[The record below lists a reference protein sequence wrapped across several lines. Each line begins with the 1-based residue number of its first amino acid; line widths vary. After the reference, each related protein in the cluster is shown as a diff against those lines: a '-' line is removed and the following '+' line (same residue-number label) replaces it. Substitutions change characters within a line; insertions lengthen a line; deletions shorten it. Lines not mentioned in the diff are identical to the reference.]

1 LQFRGYFCLDRN
13 AVCHPCAIHLR
24 LLARFAAPRNQPA
37 RESSNDYRI
46 PQPPRDCDRIA
57 YPLRRPRGSGTA
69 MSRGSGRLTLHARFG
84 YEHWPAVLVRRRR
97 WLDRASGLR
106 RRRPGGCDMGSLG
119 PTRLTSLLLAVAII
133 AATCGF
139 IASAVV
145 RRNKRR
151 ARRLFL
157 LGFFCGLM
165 AGAILRGR
173 RRGLNALGAVARCAD
188 VRPLRAGIRRGTG
201 RFAARPLTIAA
212 SHVRLGLSPPQ
223 WHRQLRM

>member
-1 LQFRGYFCLDRN
+1 
-13 AVCHPCAIHLR
+13 
-24 LLARFAAPRNQPA
+24 
-37 RESSNDYRI
+37 
-46 PQPPRDCDRIA
+46 
-57 YPLRRPRGSGTA
+57 

-84 YEHWPAVLVRRRR
+84 YEYWPAMLVRRRR

-119 PTRLTSLLLAVAII
+119 LTHLISLLLAVAII

-139 IASAVV
+139 IASAGV

-151 ARRLFL
+151 ARGFFL

-165 AGAILRGR
+165 AGAILPGR

-188 VRPLRAGIRRGTG
+188 VRPLRAGIRRGISPTQFLPARHGHRPNPPRYPG
-201 RFAARPLTIAA
+201 RAYYLRKRSEGKITTKPCAA
-212 SHVRLGLSPPQ
+212 
-223 WHRQLRM
+223 

>member
-1 LQFRGYFCLDRN
+1 VGSCGQNVGTGSKAMIPAHLVELIDRRCFPATSRIRDGYVARQRAANASCSLWLQTLASN
-13 AVCHPCAIHLR
+13 A
-24 LLARFAAPRNQPA
+24 
-37 RESSNDYRI
+37 
-46 PQPPRDCDRIA
+46 
-57 YPLRRPRGSGTA
+57 G
-69 MSRGSGRLTLHARFG
+69 
-84 YEHWPAVLVRRRR
+84 RRRR

-119 PTRLTSLLLAVAII
+119 LTHLISLLLAVAIV

-145 RRNKRR
+145 RRNKRHS
-151 ARRLFL
+151 RRFFL

-173 RRGLNALGAVARCAD
+173 RRRLNTLGAVARCAD

-201 RFAARPLTIAA
+201 CFAARA
-212 SHVRLGLSPPQ
+212 HFE
-223 WHRQLRM
+223 

>member
-1 LQFRGYFCLDRN
+1 
-13 AVCHPCAIHLR
+13 
-24 LLARFAAPRNQPA
+24 
-37 RESSNDYRI
+37 
-46 PQPPRDCDRIA
+46 
-57 YPLRRPRGSGTA
+57 
-69 MSRGSGRLTLHARFG
+69 
-84 YEHWPAVLVRRRR
+84 
-97 WLDRASGLR
+97 
-106 RRRPGGCDMGSLG
+106 MGSLG
-119 PTRLTSLLLAVAII
+119 STHLISLLLAVAII

-151 ARRLFL
+151 ARGFVL

-165 AGAILRGR
+165 AGAILPGR

-201 RFAARPLTIAA
+201 RFARALTFAA

-223 WHRQLRM
+223 RHRQLRM

>member
-1 LQFRGYFCLDRN
+1 
-13 AVCHPCAIHLR
+13 
-24 LLARFAAPRNQPA
+24 
-37 RESSNDYRI
+37 
-46 PQPPRDCDRIA
+46 
-57 YPLRRPRGSGTA
+57 
-69 MSRGSGRLTLHARFG
+69 
-84 YEHWPAVLVRRRR
+84 
-97 WLDRASGLR
+97 
-106 RRRPGGCDMGSLG
+106 MGSLG
-119 PTRLTSLLLAVAII
+119 PTHLISLLLAVAII

-151 ARRLFL
+151 ARGFFL

-201 RFAARPLTIAA
+201 RFAARALTSAA
-212 SHVRLGLSPPQ
+212 TSCVTLVSLTPGRELGTVRECRPDPGLSFLRTALWELRFGSCTRSHAGYRLGSFST
-223 WHRQLRM
+223 QLLA

>member
-1 LQFRGYFCLDRN
+1 MIQRN
-13 AVCHPCAIHLR
+13 PDKSVAVQITRTATPSSVPWTNCSA
-24 LLARFAAPRNQPA
+24 AR
-37 RESSNDYRI
+37 RI
-46 PQPPRDCDRIA
+46 WC
-57 YPLRRPRGSGTA
+57 
-69 MSRGSGRLTLHARFG
+69 GSGRLTLHARFG
-84 YEHWPAVLVRRRR
+84 YEHWPAMLVRRRR
-97 WLDRASGLR
+97 WLDRASRLR

-119 PTRLTSLLLAVAII
+119 PTHLISLLLAVAII

-151 ARRLFL
+151 ARGFFV

-165 AGAILRGR
+165 AGAILPGR

-201 RFAARPLTIAA
+201 RFAAGALTFAA